1 MILKQRSAQD
11 SLLLL
16 LLLKEGETDVR
27 GREANYLATRT
38 NGAFL
43 VTQKSDFP
51 SSRLKQKRHLELVLE
66 GGKTKEPCQP

>member
-16 LLLKEGETDVR
+16 LKEGETDVW

-38 NGAFL
+38 NEAFL

-51 SSRLKQKRHLELVLE
+51 SSRLRQKRHLEWVLE
-66 GGKTKEPCQP
+66 GGKTKEP